1 MQAGC
6 HRFESVYLQMKYLL
20 LKDRRRR
27 VLFYSYEQKRRVL
40 RSLYEDLDLAPEFRQ
55 YVYNYLRDL
64 PRDSSSTRYRNRCAL
79 TNRPR
84 GVYRKFGMSRMRF
97 RFNAWRGI
105 LLGVKKASW

>member
-1 MQAGC
+1 
-6 HRFESVYLQMKYLL
+6 MKYLL